1 MLLAEFY
8 NQILT
13 EADLPPGE
21 LKKLHSDIAKIR
33 SDTGTQSAEHNAF
46 FKKLTKEIINN
57 NVEGYRNTITRG
69 PTPLIPYNV
78 RKSWVDQ
85 PEKAQDFEYVKRK
98 APEQAEAIMAVPD
111 DSSLNPEFK
120 PGTVKVHM
128 VYMDAVD
135 GEIAMWVS
143 RVFGGEE
150 AELED
155 EDAIGMPRQHP
166 FKKFWGLVHDEKFMN
181 NADPGIAKKLTA
193 IKQKYI
199 NGTYNLYNLEKTT
212 KKLMDD
218 LGQQWKHD
226 KEERARLETE
236 APVIMK
242 FKNGMMWVRLDSKA
256 EMEREGEMMQNCI
269 SGYCP
274 VDQEEALDSTFG
286 LRAEFAAEYEPS
298 EQTDDAVYEFL
309 ENWVEENGSIQDY
322 IEDKLDRVDPWEDEI
337 GATQVEDMSDEEALD
352 WMATQIIEADA
363 DIETGAPPGGH
374 LVYSLRDK
382 HGESHISAEYDP
394 QMDMNYPEPTEALGK
409 QNKQAL
415 DKYKPYIEKLN
426 DFFGEYPETF
436 GPRGN
441 TQDMP
446 FHPDYDDDKE
456 H

>member
-242 FKNGMMWVRLDSKA
+242 FKNGAMWVRLDSKA
-256 EMEREGEMMQNCI
+256 EMEREGKMMQNCI

-274 VDQEEALDSTFG
+274 VGEQEDVTFG
-286 LRAEFAAEYEPS
+286 LRTEFNDLYEL
-298 EQTDDAVYEFL
+298 EDQT
-309 ENWVEENGSIQDY
+309 
-322 IEDKLDRVDPWEDEI
+322 EDRAYKWLLDRFPDKNSNTVLDFLLDMVMHPDNIPLGDQVDEQYDVQEM
-337 GATQVEDMSDEEALD
+337 TEKEAFK
-352 WMATQIIEADA
+352 WMQDRIIDADA
-363 DIETGAPPGGH
+363 DVETGYLTGGH

-382 HGESHISAEYDP
+382 NGESHIHVQRIIFCRYMRFP
-394 QMDMNYPEPTEALGK
+394 IL
-409 QNKQAL
+409 
-415 DKYKPYIEKLN
+415 I
-426 DFFGEYPETF
+426 
-436 GPRGN
+436 
-441 TQDMP
+441 TQTIN
-446 FHPDYDDDKE
+446 
-456 H
+456 